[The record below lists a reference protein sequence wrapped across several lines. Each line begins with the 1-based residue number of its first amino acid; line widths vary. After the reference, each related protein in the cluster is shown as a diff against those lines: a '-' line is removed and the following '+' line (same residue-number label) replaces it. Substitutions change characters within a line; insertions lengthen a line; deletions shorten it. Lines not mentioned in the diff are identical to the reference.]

1 MEHMDNQPLLIGS
14 VTPDETTGK
23 VHEVVT
29 EAFGKRW
36 YKTHSEM
43 RSVELSLFTEPPYFD
58 TRCVEGIL
66 AFDSSP

>member
-1 MEHMDNQPLLIGS
+1 MEAI
-14 VTPDETTGK
+14 TTDEPIGK
-23 VHEVVT
+23 VQEVVT

-58 TRCVEGIL
+58 AR
-66 AFDSSP
+66 